1 MADKQ
6 FVSITNFLQEILT
19 FCDTPIYYL
28 MLKFSQPLPESSI
41 FSSIQLLGFL
51 FQSSCTFLSTLAKAV
66 PQLRHLH
73 SSIVQ
78 PKLCCSSV
86 KNEIIKMRN
95 MKEEA

>member
-66 PQLRHLH
+66 PQQGICIHPLYN
-73 SSIVQ
+73 Q
-78 PKLCCSSV
+78 NSV
-86 KNEIIKMRN
+86 VLQ
-95 MKEEA
+95 